1 MRLPRRIDSE
11 KLDEQRQQWQP
22 GLWLRI
28 VGLLLVVA
36 YVVAFVAQNSK
47 RVRIDFVFGTASVG
61 LIWLLL
67 LGVGIG
73 LLAGILLA
81 QLHRR
86 RSRKQ
91 RG

>member
-1 MRLPRRIDSE
+1 MRLPRRIDSQ

-28 VGLLLVVA
+28 VVLLLVVA
-36 YVVAFVAQNSK
+36 YVIAFVVQNSN
-47 RVRIDFVFGTASVG
+47 RVPIDFVFGTASVA

-73 LLAGILLA
+73 ILAGILLA

>member
-1 MRLPRRIDSE
+1 MRLPRSD

-28 VGLLLVVA
+28 VIVLLVVA
-36 YVVAFVAQNSK
+36 YLIGFVAKNSG
-47 RVRIDFVFGTASVG
+47 RVTIDFVFGSASVG

-67 LGVGIG
+67 LGVGLG
-73 LLAGILLA
+73 LLLGMLLA
-81 QLHRR
+81 QLYRR
-86 RSRKQ
+86 RGRKQ

>member
-1 MRLPRRIDSE
+1 MRLPRSD

-22 GLWLRI
+22 ALWARI
-28 VGLLLVVA
+28 VVLLLVVA
-36 YVVAFVAQNSK
+36 YLIAFVVKNSGA
-47 RVRIDFVFGTASVG
+47 VTIDFVFGSAAVG

>member
-1 MRLPRRIDSE
+1 MRLPRRIDSQ

-36 YVVAFVAQNSK
+36 YLVAFVVKNSK
-47 RVRIDFVFGTASVG
+47 SVRIDFVFGTASVG

>member
-1 MRLPRRIDSE
+1 MRLPRRIDAQ

-36 YVVAFVAQNSK
+36 YVVAFVVQNSQQ
-47 RVRIDFVFGTASVG
+47 VRIDFVFGTASVG

>member
-1 MRLPRRIDSE
+1 MRLPRRIDSQ

-36 YVVAFVAQNSK
+36 YVIAFVVKNAK
-47 RVRIDFVFGTASVG
+47 RVHIDFVFGTASVA

>member
-1 MRLPRRIDSE
+1 MRLPRSIDRT
-11 KLDEQRQQWQP
+11 KLDDQRQQWQP
-22 GLWLRI
+22 GLWARI
-28 VGLLLVVA
+28 VLVLLVVA
-36 YVVAFVAQNSK
+36 YLIAFVVKNANS
-47 RVRIDFVFGTASVG
+47 VTIDFVFGSASVR

-67 LGVGIG
+67 LGVGLG
-73 LLAGILLA
+73 LLLGILLA

>member
-1 MRLPRRIDSE
+1 MRLRRIDRGA
-11 KLDEQRQQWQP
+11 LAEQRQQWQP
-22 GLWLRI
+22 GLWARI
-28 VGLLLVVA
+28 VLLLLIVA
-36 YVVAFVAQNSK
+36 YVIAFVVKNSGS
-47 RVRIDFVFGTASVG
+47 VRIDFVFGSAAVG

-73 LLAGILLA
+73 ILGGILLA

>member
-28 VGLLLVVA
+28 IGLLLVVA
-36 YVVAFVAQNSK
+36 YVIAFIAQNSN
-47 RVRIDFVFGTASVG
+47 RVRIDFVFGKASVA

>member
-1 MRLPRRIDSE
+1 MRLPRRLDTA

-22 GLWLRI
+22 GLWLRN

-36 YVVAFVAQNSK
+36 YLVAFVVKNSK
-47 RVRIDFVFGTASVG
+47 SVRIDFVFGTASVG

>member
-1 MRLPRRIDSE
+1 MRLPGKVDRT

-28 VGLLLVVA
+28 VLLLLIVA
-36 YVVAFVAQNSK
+36 YLIAFVVKNSSS
-47 RVRIDFVFGTASVG
+47 VSIDFVFGSASVG

-67 LGVGIG
+67 LGGGIG
-73 LLAGILLA
+73 ILGGILLA